1 MKKITL
7 LLFLLTP
14 FILCAQF
21 DFHGPATFD
30 HILSQ
35 KIDASW
41 TPSAISAIKN
51 RKYVVILDEQT
62 QSKAIMIG
70 ANDKSILKI
79 QSIDSIVGGE
89 ASYGSAMRSVFQIVD
104 KNSALENDPSAGSGP
119 YTPLSETY
127 KVSPLLH
134 SYFNLNS
141 NSNDKAIVT
150 DGGTYYV
157 FEETNTGYLIVDFIG
172 AANSSIIKAVSKW
185 KYDSNSEEIIE
196 LTNFT
201 DQYLQISGEN
211 LVWSEDINNA
221 SNFFLAD
228 ANKLLNIEIAA
239 GSDFNPSSTA
249 YQPNATAEIPEVA
262 SFEASQLNN
271 ISMDL
276 EEKYVT
282 QLGNGVSAAENA
294 SIMLDQIEADLTN
307 QGATLRYPKSFY
319 LALRENMLSH
329 TIESSDI
336 YNIRLGENNIH
347 SVYFTNALDDELV
360 HHPFM
365 VVACFAV
372 ASRPNFLQD
381 VNRPPGASGGPG
393 YAESQVTRNGK
404 FGEFLIKIPLKD
416 YGLVSS
422 LLDNDLSQYND
433 LASDFDQ
440 NDPNAGTTTKS
451 TFNYASTSSSAIAVD
466 GVTIYPALNNTL
478 VYAVEA
484 AEVTSSGIHVGGG
497 LELHY
502 HADGHAFN
510 GNGFNLYNL
519 SDYDGKNHPPVIG
532 IAYDGIAIFGK
543 YESNFSSM
551 NGFNIS
557 LDDFGGHDHGDGFG
571 YHYHAHTQALTTI
584 KPPNANFEMHLLM
597 VGAWKGVINSIP
609 GFMYLKGNQ
618 LKETDISRYA
628 GAPYIVGI
636 NEKENPDTEIKI
648 YPNPVIDELF
658 ISSTIDARVEIF
670 DMKGGF
676 IDSYDLHKGS
686 NTFSINDYKSG
697 PYLMKTK
704 NKEVHKLFIIK

>member
-7 LLFLLTP
+7 SFLLAP

-41 TPSAISAIKN
+41 TPSAISAIEN

-70 ANDKSILKI
+70 VNDKSILKI

-89 ASYGSAMRSVFQIVD
+89 ASYGSAMRSVFQVVD
-104 KNSALENDPSAGSGP
+104 KNSALENDPGAGSGP

-127 KVSPLLH
+127 KVSPLMH

-150 DGGTYYV
+150 DRGTYYV
-157 FEETNTGYLIVDFIG
+157 FEEANTGYLIVDFIG

-196 LTNFT
+196 LSNFT

-228 ANKLLNIEIAA
+228 ANDFLNIEIAA

-249 YQPNATAEIPEVA
+249 YQPNATAVIPEVA

-276 EEKYVT
+276 EDKYVN
-282 QLGNGVSAAENA
+282 QLGNGISAAESA
-294 SIMLDQIEADLTN
+294 STMLDQIEAELIN

-381 VNRPPGASGGPG
+381 VNRPPGGNGGPG

-404 FGEFLIKIPLKD
+404 FGEFLIKIPLRD

-422 LLDNDLSQYND
+422 LLDNDLSEYND

-440 NDPNAGTTTKS
+440 NDPNGGTTTKS

-466 GVTIYPALNNTL
+466 GVTIYPVLNNTL

-519 SDYDGKNHPPVIG
+519 SDYYGKDHPPVIG
-532 IAYDGIAIFGK
+532 IAYDGIGIFGK
-543 YESNFSSM
+543 YESSFSSM
-551 NGFNIS
+551 NGANIS
-557 LDDFGGHDHGDGFG
+557 IDDFGGHDHDDGFG

-584 KPPNANFEMHLLM
+584 QPPNADFDMHILM
-597 VGAWKGVINSIP
+597 VGAWKGNINSIP

-628 GAPYIVGI
+628 GAPYTVGI
-636 NEKENPDTEIKI
+636 AENENASKEIKVST
-648 YPNPVIDELF
+648 NPVTHELL
-658 ISSTIDARVEIF
+658 ISSAAEARFEIF
-670 DMKGGF
+670 DMRGARIASYELKKG
-676 IDSYDLHKGS
+676 H
-686 NTFSINDYKSG
+686 NTFSISDYKSG
-697 PYLMKTK
+697 TYLIKMMGEEAQK
-704 NKEVHKLFIIK
+704 IIIIN